1 MKKWIIGGFVAIIVI
16 IAVVLFVGISNL
28 GPIIKNAVNTYGPN
42 LTKTEVRLT
51 DVKVSVLSA
60 EAEIRDFFLG
70 NPKGFQ
76 SAGAIGV
83 DSVYVDVDEKSLT
96 GDTIVINRIEVAG
109 PEITYEKKGSTD
121 NFKTILKNIQ
131 DATGAGASA
140 GKDTETKEGGKKVII
155 KDFII
160 SDGTVNL
167 AATVL
172 GGNLISASL
181 PDIHLKD
188 IGQEKNGA
196 TPAEAFATIF
206 NSLYGQ
212 ITSPD
217 VTKLF
222 NEQLKG
228 LGTTMDTLGKEAQ
241 KQVESVTKGVT
252 ENMGKTAEEG
262 MRSVTK
268 SLKGLMGD

>member
-42 LTKTEVRLT
+42 LTKTEVRLG
-51 DVKVSVLSA
+51 DVKVSVLKA

-109 PEITYEKKGSTD
+109 PDVTYEKKGSTD

-131 DATGAGASA
+131 ASA
-140 GKDTETKEGGKKVII
+140 GSGAATGKEAEKKGAGKKIII

-160 SDGTVNL
+160 RDGKVTL
-167 AATVL
+167 AATAL
-172 GGNLISASL
+172 GGNLISTPL

-188 IGQEKNGA
+188 IGKEKNGA
-196 TPAEAFATIF
+196 SPAEAFATIF

-228 LGTTMDTLGKEAQ
+228 MGATMDTLGKEAQ